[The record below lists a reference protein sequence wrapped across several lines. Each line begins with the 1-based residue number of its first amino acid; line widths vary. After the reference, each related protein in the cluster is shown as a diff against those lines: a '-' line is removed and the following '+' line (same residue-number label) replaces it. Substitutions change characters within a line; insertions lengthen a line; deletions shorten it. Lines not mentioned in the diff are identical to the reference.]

1 MKGQKSLLTLWI
13 IHLTVTEFKQKAV
26 FFDRDGVLNH
36 LVKRD
41 GSYYS
46 PQKFEDFDIVNE
58 AKEVVDHVHKM
69 DYLAIVISNQP
80 DISRGKLEQSEL
92 DKMTQSLIN
101 ETKVDDVFYCTHD
114 DDNDTGCRKPAP
126 GLFFT
131 AQKKYNIDFNKSFM
145 IGDTWKDVEAAKNA
159 GISMILIN
167 RDYNQSLQKVKR
179 INTLNEAVLQINSDF
194 SHENS

>member
-1 MKGQKSLLTLWI
+1 VATNI
-13 IHLTVTEFKQKAV
+13 KQNAV

-46 PQKFEDFDIVNE
+46 PQIFEDFKIVQD
-58 AKEVVDHVHKM
+58 AKEIIKLVHEIG
-69 DYLAIVISNQP
+69 YLAIVISNQP
-80 DISRGKLEQSEL
+80 DIARGKLTQIEL
-92 DKMTQSLIN
+92 DKMTQLLIN
-101 ETKVDDVFYCTHD
+101 ETNVDDIFYCTHD
-114 DDNDTGCRKPAP
+114 DNNDIGCRKPAP

-159 GISMILIN
+159 GISMILLDKN
-167 RDYNQSLQKVKR
+167 YNQDLEKVIRVKSLPEIVPI
-179 INTLNEAVLQINSDF
+179 INNGIY
-194 SHENS
+194 

>member
-1 MKGQKSLLTLWI
+1 MPATN
-13 IHLTVTEFKQKAV
+13 HKQKAI

-41 GSYYS
+41 GSNYS
-46 PQKFEDFDIVNE
+46 PQNIKDFRIDSE
-58 AKEVVDHVHKM
+58 AKEVVKLLHEM
-69 DYLAIVISNQP
+69 GYLAIVVSNQP
-80 DISRGKLEQSEL
+80 DISRGKLKQSEL
-92 DKMTQSLIN
+92 DKMTQLLIN
-101 ETKVDDVFYCTHD
+101 ETNVDDIFYCTHD

-159 GISMILIN
+159 GISMILLDKN
-167 RDYNQSLQKVKR
+167 YNQYLKKVIRVKSLPEVVPI
-179 INTLNEAVLQINSDF
+179 INNGI
-194 SHENS
+194 